1 MAGGENKIAVSF
13 FVPCSLREH
22 DRVYIKF
29 LISCRRE
36 VLDSIMD
43 GMQGVLIFSSP
54 PRAEGSIKMRVH
66 RRECFLRLPR
76 ARRAWAS
83 GWADT
88 AGNDVVLFKATER
101 GQVGVV
107 VDRRRR
113 NLRCKRLFLNR
124 SESGT

>member
-1 MAGGENKIAVSF
+1 M
-13 FVPCSLREH
+13 
-22 DRVYIKF
+22 RVY
-29 LISCRRE
+29 
-36 VLDSIMD
+36 
-43 GMQGVLIFSSP
+43 
-54 PRAEGSIKMRVH
+54 
-66 RRECFLRLPR
+66 RRECFLRSPR

-88 AGNDVVLFKATER
+88 AGNDVVLFEATER